1 MESISFA
8 TGTNSEKLVI
18 LAFDVS
24 QDRLDLYTIIRGRS
38 MKRAFPNRILSIEWQ
53 LNLLS
58 TAARQAG
65 AEQVLVVAEASGGYQ
80 DPLFRAALRLGLKT
94 ALVSGEAVSKMR
106 VVESNDTG
114 KTDIKDPRVIH
125 LLATLGKTLQHRILD
140 ESYELLREWNRIYEA
155 ADCGVVEAKCSI
167 HKQIKTLFPD
177 FDFTKDFLYGASGQ
191 ALVKGFGANPYKIVA
206 VTSERF
212 ARGMKRLAPRIRTRS
227 IERLCEQ
234 ARSSAR
240 TALRPRQV
248 EVIETRLI
256 QLWEDY
262 ERYLQRKE
270 QARQVMEELYQAVR
284 KEDPRLPAAQKGVIT
299 AFHLSRLVAETG
311 PISDFSSWRKLMRFA
326 GLNLCERRS
335 GTYRGRTKIS
345 KKGRRLLRK
354 ILSQVTLP
362 LVRRDRLYGPYYH
375 RKREQEKMPGPKAM
389 TAVSRKILKMIYGWY
404 QSGEAFDRS
413 RVFTCKSQLAR
424 VA

>member
-1 MESISFA
+1 MKSISFA
-8 TGTNSEKLVI
+8 FSANSEKLVI

-24 QDRLDLYTIIRGRS
+24 QDRLDLYTIIRGRL
-38 MKRAFPNRILSIEWQ
+38 MKRAFENRILSIEWQ
-53 LNLLS
+53 LKLLA

-94 ALVSGEAVSKMR
+94 AWVSGEAVSKMR

-114 KTDIKDPRVIH
+114 KTDHKDPRVIH

-140 ESYELLREWNRIYEA
+140 ESYDLLREWNRIYEA
-155 ADCGVVEAKCSI
+155 ADCGVVEAKCGI

-191 ALVKGFGANPYKIVA
+191 ALVKGFGSNPYTIVA
-206 VTSERF
+206 VTSEHFSRE
-212 ARGMKRLAPRIRTRS
+212 MKRLAPRIRTRS
-227 IERLCEQ
+227 IERLYEQ

-262 ERYLQRKE
+262 ERYQQRKV
-270 QARQVMEELYQAVR
+270 QARREMEMLYHVIK
-284 KEDPRLPAAQKGVIT
+284 KEDLRLPSAHKGVIT
-299 AFHLSRLVAETG
+299 TFHLARLVAETG
-311 PISDFSSWRKLMRFA
+311 PIGDFSNWRKLMRFA
-326 GLNLCERRS
+326 GLN
-335 GTYRGRTKIS
+335 
-345 KKGRRLLRK
+345 
-354 ILSQVTLP
+354 
-362 LVRRDRLYGPYYH
+362 RDRLYGPYYH
-375 RKREQEKMPGPKAM
+375 HKREQEMMPGPKAM
-389 TAVSRKILKMIYGWY
+389 TAVSRKILKMLYG
-404 QSGEAFDRS
+404 
-413 RVFTCKSQLAR
+413 
-424 VA
+424 